1 MSKLL
6 GVIDRI
12 LGIVRPSAPVVLPRD
27 TALVTLPDFIPPS
40 FHQGVEILNDDSTP
54 MQFVVSVLE
63 SLVGLGRSEA
73 VRTML
78 DIHKR
83 GGALLPTPSADEA
96 ERIAASV
103 TA

>member
-40 FHQGVEILNDDSTP
+40 FHQGVEILNDDSDLRLIR
-54 MQFVVSVLE
+54 VAIVAVSSHGNFITGELTNE
-63 SLVGLGRSEA
+63 EA
-73 VRTML
+73 IHRRTDHRDL
-78 DIHKR
+78 
-83 GGALLPTPSADEA
+83 A
-96 ERIAASV
+96 
-103 TA
+103 